1 MKRICTKKE
10 FEQELQDA
18 GDRLVAVDF
27 TADWCTKNTEV
38 RRKLTDVIYQTEFAE
53 VVFLQVD
60 VDDNQ
65 DTAPFCGVDFLPTIQ
80 FYRYGRKVDE
90 LYEDSLDRLKSI
102 LQLYR

>member
-1 MKRICTKKE
+1 MLRMPHPQVNIYPALSNNVSSQLQKE

-27 TADWCTKNTEV
+27 TADWCTKNNEV
-38 RRKLTDVIYQTEFAE
+38 RRKLTDVMYQTEFAE

-65 DTAPFCGVDFLPTIQ
+65 VFEA
-80 FYRYGRKVDE
+80 
-90 LYEDSLDRLKSI
+90 
-102 LQLYR
+102 